1 LLSYMKLTRDR
12 SDEVENTSDDAIA
25 DQLRAQSE
33 AIESLRQA
41 VEDAVASHLKVEL
54 SAEGESDEDDDDQ
67 LDYRM
72 GTPSDRQLAQINKVL
87 GRESSADDWFVCAFH
102 ASNVLLDLDLRAW
115 DESALYQMAADAVG
129 RPVLLDHA
137 WSSVSS
143 SQGFLY
149 QALLVKDRDV
159 DPSMLEGAGHEDYN
173 KDIIEQNDGLLWLY
187 LAACMPKNSEAAEA
201 IASRKYVDSST
212 GTILHSPVF
221 ICPDCTRDHRRANPG
236 SKESITFTDYK
247 INEKGQREA
256 LCPHLIPSRFMFS
269 WFDESELEQMNFA
282 RYAVLTSATTSK
294 FVENSICVQGCLPK
308 AGILTG
314 K

>member
-1 LLSYMKLTRDR
+1 MKLTRD
-12 SDEVENTSDDAIA
+12 DDRTIEIEKKLD
-25 DQLRAQSE
+25 DQAA
-33 AIESLRQA
+33 AIESLR
-41 VEDAVASHLKVEL
+41 DAVQAALDTHLKVEITAD
-54 SAEGESDEDDDDQ
+54 SEPEEDDDDQ

-72 GTPSDRQLAQINKVL
+72 GTPSERQLAQINKVL
-87 GRESSADDWFVCAFH
+87 GRDSSADDWFVCAFH

-115 DESALYQMAADAVG
+115 DESALYQMAIDAVG
-129 RPVLLDHA
+129 RPILLDHSWQSA
-137 WSSVSS
+137 AS
-143 SQGFLY
+143 SQGFIHTV
-149 QALLVKDRDV
+149 LLVKDKDV
-159 DPSMLEGAGHEDYN
+159 DPSMLSGAGHEDYN
-173 KDIIEQNDGLLWLY
+173 KEIIEQNGGLLWLY
-187 LAACMPKNSEAAEA
+187 LGACMPKNSEAAEA
-201 IASRKYVDSST
+201 IASRKYIDSST

-236 SKESITFTDYK
+236 SKESIAFTDYK

-269 WFDESELEQMNFA
+269 WFDEDELAQMNFA

-308 AGILTG
+308 AGILTS

>member
-1 LLSYMKLTRDR
+1 M
-12 SDEVENTSDDAIA
+12 EVTSDRIDQVVEDKSDSSAIA
-25 DQLRAQSE
+25 EQLRMQAE
-33 AIESLRQA
+33 AIENLRA
-41 VEDAVASHLKVEL
+41 AIESALAAPLKVEL
-54 SAEGESDEDDDDQ
+54 SADEEPEEDDDDQ

-72 GTPSDRQLAQINKVL
+72 GIPSDRQLAAINKVL

-115 DESALYQMAADAVG
+115 DESAIYQMAMDAVG
-129 RPVLLDHA
+129 RPILLDHSWQSA
-137 WSSVSS
+137 AS
-143 SQGFLY
+143 SQGFIHTV
-149 QALLVKDRDV
+149 LLVKDKDV
-159 DPSMLEGAGHEDYN
+159 DPSMLSGAGHEDYN
-173 KDIIEQNDGLLWLY
+173 REIIEQNGGLLWLY
-187 LAACMPKNSEAAEA
+187 IGACMPKNSEAAQA
-201 IASRKYVDSST
+201 IAARKYVDSST

-221 ICPDCTRDHRRANPG
+221 ICPDCTRDHRKANPG
-236 SKESITFTDYK
+236 SKESIAFTDYR

-308 AGILTG
+308 AGILT
-314 K
+314 KPS